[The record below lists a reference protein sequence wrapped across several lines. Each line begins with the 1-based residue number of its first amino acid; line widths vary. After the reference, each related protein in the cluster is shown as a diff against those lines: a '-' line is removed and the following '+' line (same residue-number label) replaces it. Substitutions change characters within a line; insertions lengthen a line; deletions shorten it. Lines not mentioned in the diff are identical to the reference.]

1 MTSNVTNESR
11 IALQVCSDDISWN
24 IIIVFGSLAACSL
37 IFQIC
42 LVVVT
47 CREKAVTVSLQQA
60 LFLAFQFIFLMSY
73 SLGFI
78 FQQTGQCGWITVSD
92 GLCKFL
98 TWTKHFS
105 YTTCNC
111 LLLFPWNRQYQNII
125 KHKILSFR
133 LYVVCAIVIFGIVAI
148 PYLVFAEQ
156 KSTIEPEPDIRF
168 SSCELSTGHEKVIEI
183 IEFVCGTTILSI
195 LLFIRIIADVI
206 HLAPKTKQQSV
217 DTSQK
222 RRYSQ
227 PPSQEMISG
236 AKDKLNSRRL
246 LQLNAAISMSYLI
259 FVVPPRYSDFIL
271 FMLGNRKSFMSLE
284 TENISS
290 LKTYSWKILLSFIII
305 LPLLHGFSLLP
316 AYIITKLYAIKL
328 FRRRASQPLKRK
340 MPIRQHTETNFCRSI
355 DEVSE
360 EGQENE
366 NSEVDNGSVRRE

>member
-1 MTSNVTNESR
+1 MASNITNESR
-11 IALQVCSDDISWN
+11 TDLQVCSDDISWN
-24 IIIVFGSLAACSL
+24 FIIVFGSLAACSL

-42 LVVVT
+42 FAVIT
-47 CREKAVTVSLQQA
+47 CREKAITVSLQQA
-60 LFLAFQFIFLMSY
+60 LFLAFKFIFFISY
-73 SLGFI
+73 SLGFLI
-78 FQQTGQCGWITVSD
+78 QQTGQCGWITISD
-92 GLCKFL
+92 GSCKFL
-98 TWTKHFS
+98 TWTKNFS

-125 KHKILSFR
+125 RHKILSFR
-133 LYVVCAIVIFGIVAI
+133 LYVVCAIIIFGIVAI
-148 PYLVFAEQ
+148 PYLVFVEKRTTVEQ
-156 KSTIEPEPDIRF
+156 ERNIRF
-168 SSCELSTGHEKVIEI
+168 SLCELSNGHDTVIEI
-183 IEFVCGTTILSI
+183 IELVCGTAILSI
-195 LLFIRIIADVI
+195 LLFIRIIADII
-206 HLAPKTKQQSV
+206 HLAPKSKQDV

-246 LQLNAAISMSYLI
+246 LQLNAAISMSYLV
-259 FVVPPRYSDFIL
+259 FVVPPRYADFIL
-271 FMLGNRKSFMSLE
+271 FMFGNRQSFLNLE

-290 LKTYSWKILLSFIII
+290 MQTYSWKILLSFVII

-340 MPIRQHTETNFCRSI
+340 MPIRQHTDTNFCRSI

-360 EGQENE
+360 EDQENE
-366 NSEVDNGSVRRE
+366 NSEVDNGSVRRA